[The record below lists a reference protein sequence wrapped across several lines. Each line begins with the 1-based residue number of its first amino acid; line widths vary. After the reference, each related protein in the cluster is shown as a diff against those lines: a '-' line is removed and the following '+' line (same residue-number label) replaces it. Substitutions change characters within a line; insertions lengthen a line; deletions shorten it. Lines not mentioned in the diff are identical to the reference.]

1 MKVNVKGLKDGV
13 SHVEETA
20 PPDVFRRY
28 DESLKLAAPLA
39 IKMKITKMGEDL
51 YFQGEL
57 KTAVAQEC
65 ARCMNEFD
73 TPVDTKLEI
82 LYVPARRAVVSG
94 GGSMR
99 SEDDRAVGFYDEDQ
113 IDLTDDLCESITVEL
128 PMKPL
133 CKPDCQ
139 GFCSRCGQ
147 DLNEGACGC
156 GRTDESDESPFKAF
170 FDSGPEQ

>member
-1 MKVNVKGLKDGV
+1 MKINVKGLKDGV

-20 PPDVFRRY
+20 PPEVFRRH

-51 YFQGEL
+51 YFQAEI
-57 KTAVAQEC
+57 KTTVAQEC
-65 ARCMNEFD
+65 ARCMNEFH

-94 GGSMR
+94 GGLMR
-99 SEDDRAVGFYDEDQ
+99 SQDDRVVGFYGEDQ
-113 IDLTDDLCESITVEL
+113 IDLTDDLCETIATEL

-133 CKPDCQ
+133 CKPGCK
-139 GFCSRCGQ
+139 GFCSDCGQ
-147 DLNEGACGC
+147 DLNEGACDCQGS
-156 GRTDESDESPFKAF
+156 DESGESPFKAF
-170 FDSGPEQ
+170 FAGEE